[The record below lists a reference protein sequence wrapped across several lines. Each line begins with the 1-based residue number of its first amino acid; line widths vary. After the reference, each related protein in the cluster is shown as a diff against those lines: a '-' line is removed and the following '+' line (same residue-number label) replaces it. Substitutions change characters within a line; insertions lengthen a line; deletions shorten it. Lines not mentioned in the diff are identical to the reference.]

1 MIVNELKLVIYICTL
16 LSKIIQ
22 TFFIIIT
29 KDWSLKVGLHKKR
42 PFKKRDVSI

>member
-22 TFFIIIT
+22 T